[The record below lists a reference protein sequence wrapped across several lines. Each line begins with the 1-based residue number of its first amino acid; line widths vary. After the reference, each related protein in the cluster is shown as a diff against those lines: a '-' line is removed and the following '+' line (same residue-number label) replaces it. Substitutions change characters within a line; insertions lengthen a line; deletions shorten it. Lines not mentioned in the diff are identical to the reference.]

1 MDQLLE
7 SHLISCLDQLDA
19 GKSVDDILAAYP
31 PETAA
36 ALRPMLV
43 TFRQIRRLPASPT
56 LAAQTRS
63 EKRFLAEAA
72 RLRSSQDGRS
82 FWFWLPDLSGI
93 WGGLRLATA
102 VGLLLI
108 FLLGGLVLTQAPN
121 SLPGDT
127 LYGAKQALEEWRL
140 VFNADRDALQAEFEA
155 ERRREVRRLL
165 AEERMATV
173 SFTGQ
178 LATTDEEFWL
188 VADIPV
194 IITTETE
201 IIGSLRPGAA
211 VRINGQTAAGRV
223 WAAEVIILPSDE
235 VPPPPLPTPAVT
247 STPSPT
253 ANPSTTPTPTTAVTP
268 TATVTATNTAVP
280 VIPPPPPP
288 SNDNQNDNS
297 SHDDN
302 DNDNNDDDDDERNE
316 NSGEDENDNDD

>member
-1 MDQLLE
+1 MDQILE
-7 SHLISCLDQLDA
+7 SHLTNCLDQLDA
-19 GKSVDDILAAYP
+19 GKTVDDLLAAYP

-36 ALRPMLV
+36 VLRPMLL
-43 TFRQIRRLPASPT
+43 TFQQIRQLPASPT
-56 LAAQTRS
+56 LAAQARS

-72 RLRSSQDGRS
+72 RLRSSQNGRS

-102 VGLLLI
+102 VGLLL
-108 FLLGGLVLTQAPN
+108 LLLFGGLILTQAPN

-140 VFNADRDALQAEFEA
+140 VFDADRDALQAEFEA

-165 AEERMATV
+165 AEERMAPV

-178 LATTDEEFWL
+178 LATTEEEFWL

-201 IIGSLRPGAA
+201 VIGSLRPGAT

-235 VPPPPLPTPAVT
+235 VPPRPTPAVT

-253 ANPSTTPTPTTAVTP
+253 ADPAATPTPTTAVTP
-268 TATVTATNTAVP
+268 TATVTATATAVP

-288 SNDNQNDNS
+288 ANDNQNDNS

-302 DNDNNDDDDDERNE
+302 DNDNDDDDDDNRND
-316 NSGEDENDNDD
+316 NGRDDDNDNDD

>member
-1 MDQLLE
+1 MDQILE
-7 SHLISCLDQLDA
+7 SHLTNCLDQLDA
-19 GKSVDDILAAYP
+19 GKTVDDILAAYP

-36 ALRPMLV
+36 ALRPRLV
-43 TFRQIRRLPASPT
+43 TFQQIRLLPASPT
-56 LAAQTRS
+56 LAAQARS

-72 RLRSSQDGRS
+72 RLRSSQNGRS

-93 WGGLRLATA
+93 WGGLRLTTA
-102 VGLLLI
+102 VGLLLL
-108 FLLGGLVLTQAPN
+108 FLFGGLILTQTPN

-127 LYGAKQALEEWRL
+127 LYGAKQALEESRL
-140 VFNADRDALQAEFEA
+140 VLSGDREALQAEFEA

-165 AEERMATV
+165 AEGRMASV
-173 SFTGQ
+173 FFTGQ

-201 IIGSLRPGAA
+201 VIGSLRPGAT

-235 VPPPPLPTPAVT
+235 VPPLPTPAVT

-253 ANPSTTPTPTTAVTP
+253 ADPAATPTPPTAVTP

-288 SNDNQNDNS
+288 ANDNQNDNS
-297 SHDDN
+297 SQ
-302 DNDNNDDDDDERNE
+302 DDDDDDDDDDNRND
-316 NSGEDENDNDD
+316 NGRDDENDNDD